1 MAAGEAVELG
11 QLPIPQLENL
21 RSQLEEEV
29 KLLGESMSQLKM
41 AQQKFGDSRENVK
54 KLMNKD
60 QGKEILV
67 PLTSAMYVPGTL
79 ENTKTVLVNVG
90 TGYYV
95 EKGLKEAD
103 EYFGRKVDLVT
114 QQLELLQPKLVE
126 KHKLKQAI
134 QDILT
139 LKVQA
144 QVQSQLAGIPAKT

>member
-1 MAAGEAVELG
+1 MNSLTDTLG
-11 QLPIPQLENL
+11 QLPIPHLENL

-95 EKGLKEAD
+95 EKDLKEAD

>member
-11 QLPIPQLENL
+11 QLPIPHLENL

>member
-1 MAAGEAVELG
+1 
-11 QLPIPQLENL
+11 
-21 RSQLEEEV
+21 
-29 KLLGESMSQLKM
+29 MSQLKM

>member
-11 QLPIPQLENL
+11 QLPIPHLENL

-29 KLLGESMSQLKM
+29 KLLAESMSQLKM

-67 PLTSAMYVPGTL
+67 PLTSA
-79 ENTKTVLVNVG
+79 
-90 TGYYV
+90 
-95 EKGLKEAD
+95 GLKEAD

-114 QQLELLQPKLVE
+114 QQLELLQPKLVTYSAE
-126 KHKLKQAI
+126 
-134 QDILT
+134 DISNT
-139 LKVQA
+139 Y
-144 QVQSQLAGIPAKT
+144 SSS

>member
-11 QLPIPQLENL
+11 QLPIPHLENL

-114 QQLELLQPKLVE
+114 QQLELLQPKLVV

-134 QDILT
+134 QDTLT

>member
-1 MAAGEAVELG
+1 
-11 QLPIPQLENL
+11 
-21 RSQLEEEV
+21 
-29 KLLGESMSQLKM
+29 M

-95 EKGLKEAD
+95 EKDLKEAD